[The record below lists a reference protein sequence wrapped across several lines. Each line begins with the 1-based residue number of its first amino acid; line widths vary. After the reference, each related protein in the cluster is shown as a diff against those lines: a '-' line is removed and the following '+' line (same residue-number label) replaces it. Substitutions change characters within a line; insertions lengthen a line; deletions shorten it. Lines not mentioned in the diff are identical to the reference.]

1 MYFCICCVKEDG
13 KEKDRFLTFDDEQ
26 FEDYCLEHFDAD
38 GDGVISEWE
47 AAKVDTIFLSQRTIK
62 SLETIS
68 NFSNLI
74 YLHIGE
80 CQEIQELNL
89 SRNQKLK
96 HLSISYLFDL
106 KTIDMAQCERLEY
119 VHIQHCGK
127 LDRLDLCNNAPQL
140 RRLTIKYTNLTG
152 LVLPKSETLESL
164 VILFCGLEAIDVQ
177 RCWNVNNIEIRGTQL
192 KSLNCGN
199 LTELQHLSCC
209 DNELVSLSLSGCFS
223 LKVIRCQNN
232 KLKEL
237 DVSQTTLRG
246 GDFYY
251 QNPLYCAP
259 METLEALYLKD
270 GWQNMVDG
278 INKNRSPDY
287 IPETTQIF
295 YK

>member
-106 KTIDMAQCERLEY
+106 KTIDMAQCERLED

-246 GDFYY
+246 GDYYY

-270 GWQNMVDG
+270 GWG
-278 INKNRSPDY
+278 YNRDCD
-287 IPETTQIF
+287 F
-295 YK
+295 Y